1 AGSGAWRGADQHA
14 RASIVA
20 ATAFLRA
27 LSLTAGGDR
36 AIDVVH
42 GETGAVII
50 PPAGAGYGVDVVTEG
65 PTIDAS
71 TVLRLAVVDR
81 PAVPAPGNMFGTAKV
96 RRPRPAFRWGPG
108 GSGRDTAILTVA
120 RTARM
125 HGFVPI
131 DARLLDTHRHLL
143 HERSLFVIE
152 RRVERQ
158 LRAWL

>member
-1 AGSGAWRGADQHA
+1 
-14 RASIVA
+14 
-20 ATAFLRA
+20 
-27 LSLTAGGDR
+27 
-36 AIDVVH
+36 
-42 GETGAVII
+42 TGAVII

-71 TVLRLAVVDR
+71 TVLGMAIVDR
-81 PAVPAPGNMFGTAKV
+81 PAVSALADMFVTVNDPG
-96 RRPRPAFRWGPG
+96 PRAAVLWGPG
-108 GSGRDTAILTVA
+108 GSGRDTASLTVA

-125 HGFVPI
+125 PGFAPT

-158 LRAWL
+158 LRAWLYAVLRCSRPHICLLVGAEEVRGVDGVALTGLGADALVA